1 MIMMFGKSAEKRLLE
16 VSRRIGKEK
25 EELLV
30 AEEQLASLVNDAD
43 EARIRSLVSE
53 TALSDNA
60 HRDASRQAKNMEIH
74 CQQIRNEICR
84 LEEFQNELLDKLK
97 LEKK

>member
-1 MIMMFGKSAEKRLLE
+1 MFGKSAEKRLLE

-30 AEEQLASLVNDAD
+30 AEEQLVSLVNDAD

-53 TALSDNA
+53 TALSDND
-60 HRDASRQAKNMEIH
+60 HRDASRQAKNMESH

-84 LEEFQNELLDKLK
+84 
-97 LEKK
+97 